1 MSKILSQ
8 HDEVSKVVQNAI
20 SLLSQQ
26 FPQYRL
32 TCLLHKK
39 GSGQVA
45 IVSTESAGEAENM
58 VKEIGNQLEIL
69 KR

>member
-8 HDEVSKVVQNAI
+8 HDEVSKVVQNVI
-20 SLLSQQ
+20 SLLSQK

-39 GSGQVA
+39 GSGQVS

>member
-1 MSKILSQ
+1 MSKILSH
-8 HDEVSKVVQNAI
+8 HDEVTAVVERTIN
-20 SLLSQQ
+20 LLATH

-32 TCLLHKK
+32 TCLLHLK

-45 IVSTESAGEAENM
+45 IVSTESTGEAENM